1 MPIHPAI
8 KDDDDLTAFFGGCN
22 FAELHHQFELV
33 IVIAELYIG
42 HTPDEIMSI
51 YQIIHTKKYGAVR
64 DGSTHLAD
72 LYFME

>member
-1 MPIHPAI
+1 
-8 KDDDDLTAFFGGCN
+8 
-22 FAELHHQFELV
+22 V
-33 IVIAELYIG
+33 YVG
-42 HTPDEIMSI
+42 HTPNEIMSI